1 MSLQRALTELFKVIR
16 EEANTNPEFALKLEE
31 ALGTYRPS
39 KRAKQRAKE
48 RISPSAPTPR
58 PVPPPP
64 VETPI
69 EVAATSQEGATP
81 PAGIV
86 HGLNPVSVLTQDGEE
101 ALRAALGEDR
111 YSAET
116 LAALAAEHNLNP
128 AGATAD
134 SADKGAWIEQIV
146 AQAKKRVERDSKL
159 FDY

>member
-39 KRAKQRAKE
+39 KRAKQRARE
-48 RISPSAPTPR
+48 RASPNTPR
-58 PVPPPP
+58 PMQPPRPAFEPPSEVPVTIPEEAP
-64 VETPI
+64 
-69 EVAATSQEGATP
+69 P

-86 HGLNPVSVLTQDGEE
+86 HGLNPVSVLSQQGED
-101 ALRAALGEDR
+101 ALRATLGDDG

-116 LAALAAEHNLNP
+116 LAAIASEHNLNP
-128 AGATAD
+128 AGTTAD

>member
-16 EEANTNPEFALKLEE
+16 EEANANPEFALKLEE

-39 KRAKQRAKE
+39 KAAKRAALKRV
-48 RISPSAPTPR
+48 SPGAPPKPVPR
-58 PVPPPP
+58 PV
-64 VETPI
+64 
-69 EVAATSQEGATP
+69 EGP
-81 PAGIV
+81 PAPKGAPAPTIT
-86 HGLNPVSVLTQDGEE
+86 LNPVSVLTQSGEE
-101 ALRAALGEDR
+101 GLRSVLAEDG

-128 AGATAD
+128 AGTTAS
-134 SADKGAWIEQIV
+134 SADKSAWIEQIV